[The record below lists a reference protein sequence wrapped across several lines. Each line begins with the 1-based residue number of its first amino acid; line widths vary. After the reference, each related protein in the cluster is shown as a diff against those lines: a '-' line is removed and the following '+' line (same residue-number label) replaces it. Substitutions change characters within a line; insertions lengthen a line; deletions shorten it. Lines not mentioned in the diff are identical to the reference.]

1 MIPTA
6 DEQARRLEN
15 VAQGV
20 AQLLSAP
27 MTTSAVKAADVQD
40 EWSVMELLGHL
51 VEMIPFWL
59 HSCQTILA
67 ADSPPTF
74 GRSLDAPERLAGV
87 ERGVTLALPTALAQ
101 LAAEIQQAAVT
112 IRGMSDEQRRK
123 KGSHVVRG
131 ELTVAEIIETLI
143 VAHAEAHLAQLQTTV
158 AKQAHG

>member
-1 MIPTA
+1 MIATA

-27 MTTSAVKAADVQD
+27 MTTSALKASDHQD

-51 VEMIPFWL
+51 VEMIPYWL

-67 ADSPPTF
+67 ADHPPTF
-74 GRSLDAPERLAGV
+74 GRSLEAPERLDGV
-87 ERGVTLALPTALAQ
+87 KRGATLGLPTALAQ
-101 LAAEIQQAAVT
+101 LQAEIQQGTAL

-123 KGSHVVRG
+123 KGNHLVRG
-131 ELTVAEIIETLI
+131 ELTVGEIIETLI
-143 VAHAEAHLAQLQTTV
+143 VAHAEAHLAQLQSTV
-158 AKQAHG
+158 AKQAQR